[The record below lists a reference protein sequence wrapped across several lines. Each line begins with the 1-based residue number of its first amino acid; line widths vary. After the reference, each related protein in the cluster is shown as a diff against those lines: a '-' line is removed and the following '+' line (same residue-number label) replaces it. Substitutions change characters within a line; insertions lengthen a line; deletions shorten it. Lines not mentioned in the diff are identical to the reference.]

1 MEYRGSFM
9 NIYASLLTGQ
19 QKKEVNI
26 LLLFSTLHLIRL
38 VLRRRSMPRVPAAS
52 VCGDIHEI
60 FQRSLFPSRRLVCQF
75 YYLAF

>member
-1 MEYRGSFM
+1 MEYRGSIM

-19 QKKEVNI
+19 QKKINI